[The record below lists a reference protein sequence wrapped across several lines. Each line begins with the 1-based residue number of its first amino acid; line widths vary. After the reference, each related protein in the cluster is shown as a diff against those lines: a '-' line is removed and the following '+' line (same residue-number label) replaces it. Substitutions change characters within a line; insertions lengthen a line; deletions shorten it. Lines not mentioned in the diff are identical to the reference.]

1 MHSPALPA
9 LCTPV
14 GTTHNR
20 SCGIRRRRRPE
31 FIMTVPVIVTSIV
44 IVACVFDVRTRRIPN
59 VLTLS
64 AAVAGLLYH
73 LATSGLGGLQTAAAG
88 WILGLLLLLPYFAL
102 GSMGGGDV
110 KLVAALGAGLGPW
123 ETFWLAMYAGI
134 AGGVLG
140 LIVALAHGY
149 LRRAITNVS
158 LIFGF
163 WATVGLKPVPGMTLE
178 SSTSPRLAFAIP
190 ILAG

>member
-1 MHSPALPA
+1 L
-9 LCTPV
+9 
-14 GTTHNR
+14 
-20 SCGIRRRRRPE
+20 
-31 FIMTVPVIVTSIV
+31 FIMIIPAIVVSICL
-44 IVACVFDVRTRRIPN
+44 VACVFDVRTRRIPN
-59 VLTLS
+59 VLTMS

-102 GSMGGGDV
+102 GGMGGGDV
-110 KLVAALGAGLGPW
+110 KLVAALGAWLGPW

-149 LRRAITNVS
+149 LRRAFKNVS
-158 LIFGF
+158 NILLY
-163 WATVGLKPVPGMTLE
+163 WTYVGVRPVPGMTLE
-178 SSTSPRLAFAIP
+178 SSTAPRLAFAIP
-190 ILAG
+190 ILAGTMVMLWLR